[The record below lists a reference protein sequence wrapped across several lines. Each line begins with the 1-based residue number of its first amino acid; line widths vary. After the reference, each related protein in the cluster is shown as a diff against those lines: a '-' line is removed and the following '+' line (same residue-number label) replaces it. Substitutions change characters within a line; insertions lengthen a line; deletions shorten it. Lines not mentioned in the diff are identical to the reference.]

1 MKVPQAKNELGNYNN
16 VADFFWNVPDYYVGG
31 AVKASNITP
40 AVYTDALLNPLAV
53 KYQFA
58 ATQQAGITR
67 GATNFNE
74 IYSGSELVAT
84 VDPVTGKLA
93 YANTTASKKLLN
105 DGTGRYNV
113 YANIEL
119 VPTYGTC
126 ALEFKSVTDN
136 ILKVNFFKP
145 VFAQGALNYTVKPN
159 GIDPTETPVAAIFTL
174 EDAYGN
180 SIFEYNATS
189 KTVSDPKAIYSY
201 YQISKVIVDLSQI
214 SIVGIDFSVQGAN
227 TTDLGNGKYEI
238 DAVNVAN
245 LASNKI
251 VTVYRNPAIT
261 KDIPVTIPVEIQHYW
276 GSQKAEVTVTV
287 SVNN

>member
-105 DGTGRYNV
+105 EGTGTYNV
-113 YANIEL
+113 YARVEL

-126 ALEFKSVTDN
+126 DLEFKEVSGNYLT
-136 ILKVNFFKP
+136 VNFFKP
-145 VFAQGALNYTVKPN
+145 VFAEGALDYTVKPN

-174 EDAYGN
+174 KDAYSN
-180 SIFEYNATS
+180 DIIKYNAT
-189 KTVSDPKAIYSY
+189 TQAVSDPYGIYNY

-214 SIVGIDFSVQGAN
+214 EIVGIDFSVQGAN

-238 DAVNVAN
+238 DAANVAN

-261 KDIPVTIPVEIQHYW
+261 KDKKVTIPVEIQHYW
-276 GSQKAEVTVTV
+276 GSQNVSVEVTV
-287 SVNN
+287 SVNK